1 MTTPATMRA
10 VHYSRYGGPE
20 GMTLGPIPIPE
31 PRAGEVRIR
40 VRAASLNPY
49 DWHIYR
55 GDPYLARLMFGP
67 LRPGHRVLGADVS
80 GHVDAVGEGV
90 TEFATGEAVY
100 GSIGRGACGEYA
112 VAPVT
117 SLALKPLK
125 ATFEQAAALPMATI
139 TALQGLRAARIGQ
152 GSRVLVIGASGGV
165 GHLAVQIA
173 RILGAERVVAVCSGR
188 NAEWVVALGADRVID
203 YTTQSVLDAQERF
216 DVIFD
221 TVATTP
227 LGRLRAVMSR
237 DGVYVPVGGVQRGGP
252 LGPAVPIFSAVA
264 AGRLLR
270 RKVVQF
276 TASINAADLEEAAR
290 WVDQGLLTPTI
301 DTVYPLERFV
311 DALTKL
317 EGQHAAG
324 KLVVTVAAH
333 HPAGKVPM
341 QA

>member
-1 MTTPATMRA
+1 MEASTMRA

-20 GMTLGPIPIPE
+20 GMTLGPLPIPE

-55 GDPYLARLMFGP
+55 GDPYLARLMFGL
-67 LRPGHRVLGADVS
+67 LRPGHRVVGADVA
-80 GHVDAVGEGV
+80 GHVDAIGEEV
-90 TEFATGEAVY
+90 TDLAPGDAVY

-112 VAPVT
+112 VAPV
-117 SLALKPLK
+117 SALALKPLK
-125 ATFEQAAALPMATI
+125 ATFEHAAALPMATI
-139 TALQGLRAARIGQ
+139 TALQGLRDARVGP

-188 NAEWVVALGADRVID
+188 NADWVAALGADRVID
-203 YTTQSVLDAQERF
+203 YTAQSVLDADERF

-221 TVATTP
+221 TVATTS
-227 LGRLRAVMSR
+227 LKRLRAVMAPG
-237 DGVYVPVGGVQRGGP
+237 GVYVPVGGVQRGGP
-252 LGPAVPIFSAVA
+252 LGPALAIFGAVA
-264 AGRLLR
+264 SGRLLR

-276 TASINAADLEEAAR
+276 TASINVADLEEAAR

-301 DTVYPLERFV
+301 DTVYPLERYAE
-311 DALTKL
+311 ALTKL
-317 EGQHAAG
+317 ENQHAAG
-324 KLVVTVAAH
+324 KLVVSMA
-333 HPAGKVPM
+333 P
-341 QA
+341 

>member
-1 MTTPATMRA
+1 
-10 VHYSRYGGPE
+10 
-20 GMTLGPIPIPE
+20 
-31 PRAGEVRIR
+31 
-40 VRAASLNPY
+40 
-49 DWHIYR
+49 
-55 GDPYLARLMFGP
+55 MFG
-67 LRPGHRVLGADVS
+67 LRRPGHRVVGADVA
-80 GHVDAVGEGV
+80 GQVDAVGEGV
-90 TEFATGEAVY
+90 TEFAAGDAIY

-112 VAPVT
+112 VAPVA

-125 ATFEQAAALPMATI
+125 ATFEQAAALPMATT
-139 TALQGLRAARIGQ
+139 TALQGLRSARVGP

-173 RILGAERVVAVCSGR
+173 RILGAERVVAVCSGL
-188 NAEWVVALGADRVID
+188 NAEWVGALGADRVID
-203 YTTQSVLDAQERF
+203 YTEQSVLDAEERF

-227 LGRLRAVMSR
+227 LHRLRAVMAP
-237 DGVYVPVGGVQRGGP
+237 DGVYVPVGGLQRGGL
-252 LGPAVPIFSAVA
+252 LGPALPIFGAVA

-290 WVDQGLLTPTI
+290 WVDQGLLAPTI
-301 DTVYPLERFV
+301 DTVYPLERYA

-324 KLVVTVAAH
+324 KLVVSMT
-333 HPAGKVPM
+333 P
-341 QA
+341 

>member
-1 MTTPATMRA
+1 MGDTPTMRA

-20 GMTLGPIPIPE
+20 SMTLGPLPVPE
-31 PRAGEVRIR
+31 PAPGEVRIR

-67 LRPGHRVLGADVS
+67 LRPGHRVVGADVA
-80 GHVDAVGEGV
+80 GHVDAIGEEV
-90 TEFATGEAVY
+90 TEFTAGDAVY

-112 VAPVT
+112 VAPV
-117 SLALKPLK
+117 SALALKPLT
-125 ATFEQAAALPMATI
+125 ATFEHAAALPMATL
-139 TALQGLRAARIGQ
+139 TALQGLRAARVGT

-173 RILGAERVVAVCSGR
+173 RALGAGRVVAVCSGR
-188 NAEWVVALGADRVID
+188 NAEWVAALGADRVID
-203 YTTQSVLDAQERF
+203 YTAQSVLDADERF

-221 TVATTP
+221 TVATTS
-227 LGRLRAVMSR
+227 LNRLRAVMAP
-237 DGVYVPVGGVQRGGP
+237 DGVYVPVGGLQRGGL
-252 LGPAVPIFSAVA
+252 LGPALPIFGAVA
-264 AGRLLR
+264 AGLFSR

-276 TASINAADLEEAAR
+276 TASINVADLEEAAR

-301 DTVYPLERFV
+301 DGVYPLDRYA

-324 KLVVTVAAH
+324 KLVVSLA
-333 HPAGKVPM
+333 P
-341 QA
+341 